1 MKESDNIKK
10 CEHWEE
16 KYQFISWYDTYAP
29 NLSDKP
35 IQICK
40 GTKECKNC
48 SCNGDVTKCDFYP
61 EKRKENNI
69 MNTAEMWIKAQEDG
83 MCYETIEQGPDAFTL
98 YYQKDKGLF
107 DDDGVRCGPEIWN
120 YFDDLMN
127 EQWRLRT
134 MTKSEAEAKFNIK
147 IVGE

>member
-1 MKESDNIKK
+1 MIKCK
-10 CEHWEE
+10 CWEL
-16 KYQFISWYDTYAP
+16 T
-29 NLSDKP
+29 DKRMYGDGYNYTVP
-35 IQICK
+35 IQICN
-40 GTKECKNC
+40 GTKEREGC
-48 SCNGDVTKCDFYP
+48 SCNGDESKCNFYP
-61 EKRKENNI
+61 EKRKENRG
-69 MNTAEMWIKAQEDG
+69 MNTTEMWTKAQEDK
-83 MCYETIEQGPDAFTL
+83 MCYETISQEPNLL

-107 DDDGVRCGPEIWN
+107 DEEGMRCGPELWN